1 MRSIPPSMQECQ
13 VCGLLFGGGARCPEC
28 KSIFGSAIEM
38 DHDDALP
45 SGPLPGTESLVEIL
59 PEVDG
64 LSGPTSDESESRV
77 GLPFTLGGARASPKV
92 QLLFGA
98 GTRSDLLFDESES
111 SIGVVE
117 DGEINQEVVEEITE
131 EISNEDIIG
140 HLETGLVVE
149 NDDLVVDNDDIE
161 EDYHEESEIIEQD
174 DEPLLLTSRPIIST
188 DTEVS
193 ISEESEDVVYHDFSE
208 ETNFSEVEVDFDN
221 LVDPA
226 EAAAAFDPSQGDIR
240 LVQLPARA
248 LSLSPPFNE
257 GQHESMASA
266 FDFMQKGEWV
276 QAASLFM
283 ELCEQRP
290 GDAPAINNH
299 GLCLLQT
306 ALSEHR
312 NNPIED
318 PAKLPHFHAAILTLR
333 QAAMANRSSA
343 QILVN
348 LGTALGAADRH
359 ETALPIFEAAAALE
373 SESDSNRMNNHAVSL
388 HALGRNVDAA
398 SMLEGA
404 QSASPEDPI
413 IAENVRVLTIAF

>member
-1 MRSIPPSMQECQ
+1 MRSLPPSMQECQ
-13 VCGLLFGGGARCPEC
+13 VCGLLFGGGDRCPEC

-59 PEVDG
+59 PEVEG
-64 LSGPTSDESESRV
+64 LSGRTSDESESRV
-77 GLPFTLGGARASPKV
+77 GLPFTLGGARSSPKV

-98 GTRSDLLFDESES
+98 GTRSDLLSDESES
-111 SIGVVE
+111 PIGVVE
-117 DGEINQEVVEEITE
+117 SSEINQEIVEEIAEDTS
-131 EISNEDIIG
+131 SNEDIIENI
-140 HLETGLVVE
+140 ETSI
-149 NDDLVVDNDDIE
+149 VVDHDVE
-161 EDYHEESEIIEQD
+161 EDYHIEPKIVEQD
-174 DEPLLLTSRPIIST
+174 DEPLLLTSRPILSS
-188 DTEVS
+188 EAS
-193 ISEESEDVVYHDFSE
+193 ISEEPEDVVYHDFSE

-240 LVQLPARA
+240 LAQLPARA
-248 LSLSPPFNE
+248 LPLSPPFDG
-257 GQHESMASA
+257 GQHESMSSA
-266 FDFMQKGEWV
+266 FDFMQKGEWA

-312 NNPIED
+312 KNPIED

-333 QAAMANRSSA
+333 QAAMADRSSS

-398 SMLEGA
+398 SMLESA
-404 QSASPEDPI
+404 QSVRPEDAI

>member
-1 MRSIPPSMQECQ
+1 M
-13 VCGLLFGGGARCPEC
+13 CGLLFGGGDRCPEC
-28 KSIFGSAIEM
+28 KSIFGSAIEI
-38 DHDDALP
+38 DYDDALP

-59 PEVDG
+59 PEVEG
-64 LSGPTSDESESRV
+64 LSGPSSDESESRV

-98 GTRSDLLFDESES
+98 GTRSDLLSDESES
-111 SIGVVE
+111 PIGVE
-117 DGEINQEVVEEITE
+117 ESSEINQVVVEEIAEDTSSDE
-131 EISNEDIIG
+131 EIIENI
-140 HLETGLVVE
+140 ETSI
-149 NDDLVVDNDDIE
+149 VVDPDVE
-161 EDYHEESEIIEQD
+161 EDYHVEPKIVEQD
-174 DEPLLLTSRPIIST
+174 DEPLLLTSRPILSS
-188 DTEVS
+188 EAS
-193 ISEESEDVVYHDFSE
+193 ISEEPEDVVYHDFSE

-226 EAAAAFDPSQGDIR
+226 EAAAAFDPSQGEIR
-240 LVQLPARA
+240 LSQLPARA
-248 LSLSPPFNE
+248 LPLSPPFNGE
-257 GQHESMASA
+257 QHESMSLA
-266 FDFMQKGEWV
+266 FDFMQKGEWA

-312 NNPIED
+312 ENPTDD

-333 QAAMANRSSA
+333 QAAMADRSSS

-398 SMLEGA
+398 SMLESA
-404 QSASPEDPI
+404 QSVRPEDAI

>member
-1 MRSIPPSMQECQ
+1 MRSLPPSMQECQ
-13 VCGLLFGGGARCPEC
+13 VCGLLFGGGDRCPEC
-28 KSIFGSAIEM
+28 KSIFGSAIEI

-59 PEVDG
+59 PEVEG

-77 GLPFTLGGARASPKV
+77 GLPFTLGGARSSPKV

-98 GTRSDLLFDESES
+98 GTRSDLLSDESES
-111 SIGVVE
+111 PIGVVE
-117 DGEINQEVVEEITE
+117 SSEINQEIVEEIAEDTP
-131 EISNEDIIG
+131 SNEDIIENI
-140 HLETGLVVE
+140 ETSI
-149 NDDLVVDNDDIE
+149 VVDHDVE
-161 EDYHEESEIIEQD
+161 EDYHIEPKIVEQD
-174 DEPLLLTSRPIIST
+174 DEPLLLTSRPILSS
-188 DTEVS
+188 EVS
-193 ISEESEDVVYHDFSE
+193 ISEEPEDVVYHDFSE

-240 LVQLPARA
+240 LAQLPARA
-248 LSLSPPFNE
+248 LPLSPPFDG
-257 GQHESMASA
+257 GQHESMSSA
-266 FDFMQKGEWV
+266 FDFMQKGEWA

-312 NNPIED
+312 KNPIED

-333 QAAMANRSSA
+333 QAAMADRSSS

-359 ETALPIFEAAAALE
+359 ETAIPIFEAAAALE

-398 SMLEGA
+398 SMLESA
-404 QSASPEDPI
+404 QSVRPEDAI

>member
-1 MRSIPPSMQECQ
+1 MQECQ
-13 VCGLLFGGGARCPEC
+13 VCGLLFGGGDRCPEC

-59 PEVDG
+59 PEVEG

-98 GTRSDLLFDESES
+98 GTRSDLLSDESES
-111 SIGVVE
+111 PIGVVE
-117 DGEINQEVVEEITE
+117 SSEINQEIVEEIAEDTS
-131 EISNEDIIG
+131 SNEDIIENI
-140 HLETGLVVE
+140 ETSI
-149 NDDLVVDNDDIE
+149 VVDHDVE
-161 EDYHEESEIIEQD
+161 EDYHIEPKIVEQD
-174 DEPLLLTSRPIIST
+174 DEPLLLTSRPILSS
-188 DTEVS
+188 EAS
-193 ISEESEDVVYHDFSE
+193 ISEEPEDVVYHDFSE

-248 LSLSPPFNE
+248 LALSPPFNE
-257 GQHESMASA
+257 GQHESMISA

-290 GDAPAINNH
+290 GDASAINNH

-333 QAAMANRSSA
+333 QAAMADRSSA

-373 SESDSNRMNNHAVSL
+373 PESDSNRMNNHAVSL

-404 QSASPEDPI
+404 QSARPEDPI

>member
-1 MRSIPPSMQECQ
+1 M
-13 VCGLLFGGGARCPEC
+13 CGLLFGGGDRCPEC
-28 KSIFGSAIEM
+28 KSIFGSAIEI

-59 PEVDG
+59 PEVEG

-77 GLPFTLGGARASPKV
+77 GLPFTLGGARSSPKV

-98 GTRSDLLFDESES
+98 GTRSDLLSDESES
-111 SIGVVE
+111 PIGVVE
-117 DGEINQEVVEEITE
+117 SSEINQEIVEEIAEDTP
-131 EISNEDIIG
+131 SNEDIIENI
-140 HLETGLVVE
+140 ETSI
-149 NDDLVVDNDDIE
+149 VVDHDVE
-161 EDYHEESEIIEQD
+161 EDYHIEPKIVEQD
-174 DEPLLLTSRPIIST
+174 DEPLLLTSRPILSS
-188 DTEVS
+188 EAS

-240 LVQLPARA
+240 LAQLPARA
-248 LSLSPPFNE
+248 LPLSPPFDG
-257 GQHESMASA
+257 GQHESMSSA
-266 FDFMQKGEWV
+266 FDFMQKGEWA

-312 NNPIED
+312 KNPIED

-333 QAAMANRSSA
+333 QAAMADRSSS

-359 ETALPIFEAAAALE
+359 ETAIPIFEAAAALE

-398 SMLEGA
+398 SMLESA
-404 QSASPEDPI
+404 QSVRPEDAI

>member
-1 MRSIPPSMQECQ
+1 MRSLPPSMQECQ
-13 VCGLLFGGGARCPEC
+13 VCGLLFGGGDRCPEC
-28 KSIFGSAIEM
+28 KSIFGSAIEI

-59 PEVDG
+59 PEVEG
-64 LSGPTSDESESRV
+64 LSGPKSDESESRV

-98 GTRSDLLFDESES
+98 GTRSDLLFGESES

-117 DGEINQEVVEEITE
+117 SREINQEVVDEIVEDTSSSNEEIIE
-131 EISNEDIIG
+131 HI
-140 HLETGLVVE
+140 ETSLVA
-149 NDDLVVDNDDIE
+149 DDIE
-161 EDYHEESEIIEQD
+161 EDYLIESKIVEND
-174 DEPLLLTSRPIIST
+174 DEPLLLTSRPILSS
-188 DTEVS
+188 EAS
-193 ISEESEDVVYHDFSE
+193 ISEETEDIVYHDFSE

-240 LVQLPARA
+240 LAQLPARA
-248 LSLSPPFNE
+248 LPLSPPFNGE
-257 GQHESMASA
+257 QHESMSSA

-283 ELCEQRP
+283 GLCEQRP

-306 ALSEHR
+306 ALSEYR
-312 NNPIED
+312 KNPTED

-333 QAAMANRSSA
+333 QAAMADRSSA

-373 SESDSNRMNNHAVSL
+373 SESDSNRLNNHAVSL

-398 SMLEGA
+398 SMLESA
-404 QSASPEDPI
+404 QSARPEDPI